1 MSEPMRGTAHP
12 ARSLP
17 ALAALMVLA
26 IAWAPPLAAKDTS
39 RVTLTVPMPARID
52 MGGIRTVLVTRF
64 IVDQEAESVDVNSE
78 MVALLRSQLRKRTNL
93 RILDVDPPA
102 LPEQPLSQLLAN
114 TGFWRKLA
122 ETYGADLVIAGKVGF
137 EVSDRSGFV
146 ERDEIS
152 PLTGQRI
159 RRTRFVDREGILLD
173 MNLFFIRGSTGQLQ
187 YEDHLTGENTLM
199 GTGNDR
205 LSSLFVLYEQFED
218 DILGIVVPSAKTVQ
232 RFLFTE

>member
-1 MSEPMRGTAHP
+1 MRGAGRP

-17 ALAALMVLA
+17 ARRALAASILVA
-26 IAWAPPLAAKDTS
+26 IAWAHPSAAKDVS

-52 MGGIRTVLVTRF
+52 MDGIRTVLVTRF
-64 IVDQEAESVDVNSE
+64 IIDQETESVDLNSE
-78 MVALLRSQLRKRTNL
+78 VVALLRRQLHKRTNL
-93 RILDVDPPA
+93 QILDVDPPA

-122 ETYGADLVIAGKVGF
+122 ETYGADLLIAGKAGF
-137 EVSDRSGFV
+137 EISDRSGFV

-152 PLTGQRI
+152 PLTGQRV

-173 MNLFFIRGSTGQLQ
+173 MNLFFIRGSTGRLQ
-187 YEDHLTGENTLM
+187 YEDHLTGENTLIGM
-199 GTGNDR
+199 GHDR
-205 LSSLFVLYEQFED
+205 LASLFTLYEQFED
-218 DILGIVVPSAKTVQ
+218 DILGIVVPSVKTVQ